1 MFQKEGHHPRPLCST
16 VHNHAYHYSV
26 PTTSHNH
33 SRPRQESDGQESASV
48 HPASSC
54 NRQFAS
60 IFRRELN
67 AWCQLT
73 AGGLKWC
80 SAFWVTEGHCVKW
93 NNIILDPS
101 KISIPVRKSLW
112 ITVETGISCYFMS
125 VSSWPSMLTLF
136 SLNISLRWCA
146 NMCKWDRMSVLVKN
160 WPFVSNPTL

>member
-1 MFQKEGHHPRPLCST
+1 MFQKGAHNPRPLCCDYALLSCA
-16 VHNHAYHYSV
+16 HNIAQSSSIIHMIIPGLGKDSIDQ
-26 PTTSHNH
+26 
-33 SRPRQESDGQESASV
+33 SRHLCILQPK
-48 HPASSC
+48 
-54 NRQFAS
+54 

-73 AGGLKWC
+73 ARGLKWC

>member
-1 MFQKEGHHPRPLCST
+1 MFQKGAHHPRPLFCDYSLLSCA
-16 VHNHAYHYSV
+16 HNIAQSSSIIHMIIPGLGKDSIDQ
-26 PTTSHNH
+26 
-33 SRPRQESDGQESASV
+33 SRHLCILQPK
-48 HPASSC
+48 
-54 NRQFAS
+54 